1 MSNQSNSTEEKQNP
15 AADGPTDSA
24 WKPML
29 ILLVPFALM
38 LLYGALT

>member
-1 MSNQSNSTEEKQNP
+1 MSNQSNSNEEQPSP

-29 ILLVPFALM
+29 ILLVPFALI